1 VGGRTLKSAT
11 KGKVYKSPVR
21 KLARFFERSRD
32 QWKAKC
38 QEAKATL
45 KCLKSRVRFLEKSR
59 ERWRE
64 QAEELRRE
72 LAQVKARE
80 REMAE
85 KLWALSGARDQEPV
99 ASAGLADF
107 ALIPR
112 WHQYSVGQ
120 VKLFISLVLSDA
132 VSMRGAGRA
141 IRTVVSSLQLSL
153 SSPAWSTGRFW
164 ILRLGYYKLTRPK
177 EQAED
182 WVWIVD
188 HTVQLGAEKCLVILG
203 VRLSAIPPC
212 GECLSHE
219 DVEPITL
226 WPVEK
231 SNGQV
236 VYQQL
241 EASVEKTG
249 VPRQIISDHGT
260 DLKAGI
266 EQFCQNHQ
274 QTSAVY
280 DIKHKTAAVL
290 KRELGGDPTWLEFAR
305 LAAQTKVKVQQTVLA
320 ALAPPNQRT
329 KARYMNVEG
338 LIQWGQSLLAFLDQG
353 QAERNTAFDAEQIQ
367 ERLGWLTSF
376 RQPLEEWGALL
387 QVIIATESYV
397 RQQGLSQGIH
407 LELEE
412 QLKPLTRTEPSQR
425 VGAELIA
432 FVTEEE
438 DKAHPHERLLGSSE
452 VIESVLG
459 KMKRLEHD
467 QARSGFTGL
476 LLAISAMV
484 SVTTTDV
491 VRQTLETVPTK
502 RVLAWCQEHLG
513 QSVQAKRR
521 EALTS
526 HGRTEQKWNQSW
538 APT

>member
-1 VGGRTLKSAT
+1 MGGRTLKSAT
-11 KGKVYKSPVR
+11 KGKVYKSSVR

-38 QEAKATL
+38 QKAKARL

-59 ERWRE
+59 EWWRE

-72 LAQVKARE
+72 LAQAQARE

-85 KLWALSGARDQEPV
+85 KLEALSGERDKEPV
-99 ASAGLADF
+99 ALEGLADF
-107 ALIPR
+107 ALVPR
-112 WHQYSVGQ
+112 WHQYSVGH

-132 VSMRGAGRA
+132 ASMRCAGRV
-141 IRTVVSSLQLSL
+141 IGTVVSSLQLSL

-164 ILRLGYYKLTRPK
+164 ILRLGYYKLMRPK

-249 VPRQIISDHGT
+249 VPREIISDHGT

-274 QTSAVY
+274 ETSAIY

-290 KRELGGDPTWLEFAR
+290 KRELGRDPTWLEFAR
-305 LAAQTKVKVQQTVLA
+305 LAAQTKVKVQQTALA

-329 KARYMNVEG
+329 KARYMNVDV
-338 LIQWGQSLLAFLDQG
+338 LIQWGQSLLAFLDQE
-353 QAERNTAFDAEQIQ
+353 QAERNTAFDDEQIQ
-367 ERLGWLTSF
+367 AKLGWMTPF
-376 RQPLEEWGALL
+376 RQPLAEWGALL
-387 QVIIATESYV
+387 QVIMATESYV
-397 RQQGLSQGIH
+397 RQRGLSQGIH

-412 QLKPLTRTEPSQR
+412 QLKSLARTEQSQR

-432 FVTEEE
+432 FVAQEEA
-438 DKAHPHERLLGSSE
+438 KAHPHERLLGSSE

-459 KMKRLEHD
+459 KVKRLEQD
-467 QARSGFTGL
+467 QAKSGFTGL

-484 SVTTTDV
+484 SATTTDV

-502 RVLAWCQEHLG
+502 RVLAWCQENLG

-526 HGRTEQKWNQSW
+526 HGRAEQKWNQSW
-538 APT
+538 AST